1 MKYITAA
8 EQFQNTKEKLTIFS
22 KGYRV
27 VKLSDGNML
36 LRMSLTGASTVIEHI
51 HYNVGVPGKVD
62 QS

>member
-1 MKYITAA
+1 VW
-8 EQFQNTKEKLTIFS
+8 L
-22 KGYRV
+22 
-27 VKLSDGNML
+27 KLSDGNML

>member
-1 MKYITAA
+1 LNDLFKRI
-8 EQFQNTKEKLTIFS
+8 
-22 KGYRV
+22 YRV

-36 LRMSLTGASTVIEHI
+36 LRMSLTGTSTVIEHN